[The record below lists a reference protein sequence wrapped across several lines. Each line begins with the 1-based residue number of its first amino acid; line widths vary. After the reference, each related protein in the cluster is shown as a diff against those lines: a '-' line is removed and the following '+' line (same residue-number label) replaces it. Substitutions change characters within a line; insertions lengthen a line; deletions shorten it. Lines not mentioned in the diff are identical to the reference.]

1 MGKLKFRFI
10 SEDVALYYET
20 DGTADGTWFLSCN
33 TSKLAGLIGFFRKN
47 HWLDSWYGL
56 GCNMFLKGN
65 AARDYFYYLVNQ
77 DRYQSL
83 PSKETTL

>member
-20 DGTADGTWFLSCN
+20 DGTADGTWFLSYN
-33 TSKLAGLIGFFRKN
+33 ISELSGLVDFFHKN
-47 HWLDSWYGL
+47 HWLVSWCGL

-65 AARDYFYYLVNQ
+65 AARDYFNCLVNR

-83 PSKETTL
+83 SSKGPV